1 MIRRFGMQFRAV
13 LMLVDAGLTACAAIA
28 LFGLLGGS
36 WNSRAGQPAPEPLL
50 ALFLYLVLTVGIL
63 WWQGLYKL
71 RFRWSFSSE
80 AKAVLRAVVFIALGA
95 LSLMFIFK
103 SPEPGRRFLVAL
115 FGVQFALI
123 VTSRAALRWVFGAV
137 RRRGMNMRNVLVVGT
152 GSSARQFAAR
162 VERHHELGLRIVG
175 MVGEAPEQG
184 IAWLYLG
191 PIENLA
197 AIVHERVVDEV
208 AICLSTEPA
217 DLIDGIV
224 SLCESEGK
232 TVRML
237 VRIPNLR
244 IATSHMED
252 LDGLPVL
259 SLVSRANANA
269 LLATKRAVD
278 LAVATVGLVMLT
290 PLFLGLALAVVLT
303 DGRPV
308 FFRQERVG
316 LSGRRFSVVK
326 FRTMVRDAETRL
338 ADLTA
343 ANEIRGHAFKLDH
356 DPRVTRFG
364 NWLRQ
369 SSLDELP
376 QLWNV
381 LVGDMSLVGPRPP
394 LPNEVAGYDPWHR
407 RRLSMKPGI
416 TGLWQVEA
424 RREPDFD
431 RWVEK
436 DLEYID
442 RWSPWLDVQIL
453 IRTIPTV
460 LRASGR

>member
-1 MIRRFGMQFRAV
+1 MIRRYGMQFRAV
-13 LMLVDAGLTACAAIA
+13 LMLVDAGLTACAATA
-28 LFGLLGGS
+28 LFGLLGTS
-36 WNSRAGQPAPEPLL
+36 WNSRPGSLAPEPLL
-50 ALFLYLVLTVGIL
+50 ALALYLVLSVAIL
-63 WWQGLYKL
+63 WLQGLYRL
-71 RFRWSFSSE
+71 RFRWTFSGE
-80 AKAVLRAVVFIALGA
+80 AKAVLRAIVFIALGA

-103 SPEPGRRFLVAL
+103 SPEPGRRFLIAL

-123 VTSRAALRWVFGAV
+123 VTSRAALRWVFSAV

-152 GSSARQFAAR
+152 GASARQFATR
-162 VERHHELGLRIVG
+162 VESHHELGLRIVG
-175 MVGEAPEQG
+175 MVGEPTEPSF
-184 IAWLYLG
+184 AWLYLG
-191 PIENLA
+191 PVENLA
-197 AIVHERVVDEV
+197 GIVHERVVDEV
-208 AICLSTEPA
+208 AICLSVEPPE
-217 DLIDGIV
+217 LIDGIV
-224 SLCESEGK
+224 SLCEDEGK

-252 LDGLPVL
+252 LDGMPVL
-259 SLVSRANANA
+259 SLVSRANAGA
-269 LLATKRAVD
+269 LLVTKRAVD
-278 LAVATVGLVMLT
+278 LVVAAIALVTLSPLFVGLAVAV
-290 PLFLGLALAVVLT
+290 AVR

-326 FRTMVRDAETRL
+326 FRTMVHDAEARL
-338 ADLTA
+338 VELTA

-364 NWLRQ
+364 SWLRQ

-424 RREPDFD
+424 RRDPDFD

-442 RWSPWLDVQIL
+442 RWSPWLDLQIL

-460 LRASGR
+460 LRAGGR